1 MSKSLDDFAQLH
13 SPMFH
18 SDRPL
23 TKYGENRQFKAGT
36 RRFIVTAAQNGTPV
50 DPVWWSVL
58 TNMAKTMKAELLVIP
73 IRYKNP
79 TSHWPASSSND
90 EYWVPEVTPFLW
102 NQRMALNENLT
113 VLGDIKTQPTAVSPL
128 TGFEAFA
135 TSSSGIIGHP
145 KIQMRAVPSP
155 SNKMAKIM
163 TTTGACTVP
172 NYTDS
177 RAGAVGEFHHSLSA
191 VLVEIDT
198 ATRFFLRHLHFDSQS
213 GSCIDLDKR
222 YTANAVVKAPRA
234 LALVMGDTH
243 VDCADPEVIEAT
255 FGARGIVPVLKPHHL
270 VWHDLLDGYSMNP
283 HHAGKPLNKIGKMI
297 GKAGNVRE
305 EVERAIAFIEKY
317 TPKGCES
324 VIVASNHNDF
334 LGRWIDTND
343 WRLDPTNAE
352 FYLETA
358 LAMVRGTTFSA
369 QGTEYPE
376 AFAYWVRQANLD
388 RCRVLDMDESFVLE
402 DVELGMHG
410 NLGPNGVRGSIN
422 NLRRIS
428 NKSIIGHSHTPGIE
442 EGCYQVGTNTYLRLE
457 YNKGASSWLN
467 ADCVLNADGK
477 RQMLIIVEGKWRL
490 EAK

>member
-1 MSKSLDDFAQLH
+1 MSKSLKDFEKLH

-23 TKYGENRQFKAGT
+23 TKYGQNREFSKST
-36 RRFIVTAAQNGTPV
+36 KRFIVTAAQNGTPV
-50 DPVWWSVL
+50 DPTWWAILMNMKEVL
-58 TNMAKTMKAELLVIP
+58 KAELLVIP

-79 TSHWPASSSND
+79 TSHWPASSSNS
-90 EYWVPEVTPFLW
+90 EYWVPEVVPFLW

-135 TSSSGIIGHP
+135 TSSSGIIGHT
-145 KIQMRAVPSP
+145 KIQLKAVPSP
-155 SNKMAKIM
+155 SNKMAKVM

-191 VLVEIDT
+191 VIVEIESET
-198 ATRFFLRHLHFDSQS
+198 KFFLRHLHFDDKS

-222 YTANAVVKAPRA
+222 YYPDHVEKAPRA

-243 VDCADPEVIEAT
+243 VDSADPEVIAAT
-255 FGARGIVPVLKPHHL
+255 FGPKGIVPTLKPKHL

-283 HHAGKPLNKIGKMI
+283 HHAGKPLNKVGKML
-297 GKAGNVRE
+297 GNAGNVRE
-305 EVERAIAFIEKY
+305 EVKRAIDFIAKY
-317 TPKGCES
+317 TPKGSES
-324 VIVASNHNDF
+324 VVVASNHNDF
-334 LGRWIDTND
+334 LGRWIDSHD
-343 WRLDPTNAE
+343 WRNDPTNAE

-358 LAMVRGTTFSA
+358 LAMVRGTQFTA
-369 QGTEYPE
+369 RGTEYPE
-376 AFAYWVRQANLD
+376 AFAYWLRAANLE

-477 RQMLIIVEGKWRL
+477 RQIIVIVEGKWRL
-490 EAK
+490 AA

>member
-1 MSKSLDDFAQLH
+1 MSKSLKDFEALH
-13 SPMFH
+13 SPMFR
-18 SDRPL
+18 SDRPV
-23 TKYGENRQFKAGT
+23 TKFGEERKFKKGCK
-36 RRFIVTAAQNGTPV
+36 RFIITTAQNGTPV
-50 DPVWWSVL
+50 NDTWWATLLNMSKVL
-58 TNMAKTMKAELLVIP
+58 KAELLVIP

-79 TSHWPASSSND
+79 TSSWSASQSNE
-90 EYWVPEVTPFLW
+90 EYWVSEVAPYLW
-102 NQRMALNENLT
+102 NMRVDLNQNLT

-135 TSSSGIIGHP
+135 TSSSGIIGHT
-145 KIQMRAVPSP
+145 KVQMKAVPSP
-155 SNKMAKIM
+155 SNKMAKVM
-163 TTTGACTVP
+163 VTTGACTVP

-191 VLVEIDT
+191 ILVEIDSPS
-198 ATRFFLRHLHFDSQS
+198 RFFMRHLHFDEKS

-222 YTANAVVKAPRA
+222 YYPNKVTKAPRA

-243 VDCADPEVIEAT
+243 VDCADPDVINAT
-255 FGARGIVPVLKPHHL
+255 FGPGGIVPILKPKHL

-283 HHAGKPLNKIGKMI
+283 HHVGKPLNKVGKML
-297 GKAGNVRE
+297 GNAGNVRA
-305 EVERAIAFIEKY
+305 EVQRAIKFIEDH
-317 TPKGCES
+317 TPEGTQS

-334 LGRWIDTND
+334 LGRWIDSHD
-343 WRLDPTNAE
+343 WRGDPVNAE

-358 LAMVRGTTFSA
+358 LAMVRGTRFTPR
-369 QGTEYPE
+369 GTEYPE
-376 AFAYWVRQANLD
+376 AFAYWMRQAKLPN
-388 RCRVLDMDESFVLE
+388 CRILDMDESFVLE

-477 RQMLIIVEGKWRL
+477 RQLLIIVDGRWRL
-490 EAK
+490 AD

>member
-1 MSKSLDDFAQLH
+1 MSKSLKDFEKLH
-13 SPMFH
+13 SPMFQ

-23 TKYGENRQFKAGT
+23 TKYGQNREFSKNT
-36 RRFIVTAAQNGTPV
+36 KRYIVTAAQNGTPV
-50 DPVWWSVL
+50 NSIWWNTLLHMAAVL
-58 TNMAKTMKAELLVIP
+58 KAELLVIP

-79 TSHWPASSSND
+79 TSHWPASSQNS
-90 EYWVPEVTPFLW
+90 EYWVPEVVPYLW

-135 TSSSGIIGHP
+135 TSSSGIIGHT
-145 KIQMRAVPSP
+145 KIQLKAIPSP
-155 SNKMAKIM
+155 SNKMAKVM
-163 TTTGACTVP
+163 TTTGACTIP

-191 VLVEIDT
+191 VIVEIESET
-198 ATRFFLRHLHFDSQS
+198 KFFLRHLHFDEKS

-222 YTANAVVKAPRA
+222 YYPDRVTKAPRA

-243 VDCADPEVIEAT
+243 VDSADPEVIAAT
-255 FGARGIVPVLKPHHL
+255 FGPKGIVPTLKPHHL
-270 VWHDLLDGYSMNP
+270 IWHDLLDGYSMNP
-283 HHAGKPLNKIGKMI
+283 HHAGKPLNKVGKML
-297 GKAGNVRE
+297 GNAGNVRE
-305 EVERAIAFIEKY
+305 EVGRAIEFIAKY

-324 VIVASNHNDF
+324 VVVASNHNDF
-334 LGRWIDTND
+334 LGRWIDSHD
-343 WRLDPTNAE
+343 WRGDPTNAE

-358 LAMVRGTTFSA
+358 LAMVRGTKFTA
-369 QGTEYPE
+369 RGTEYPE
-376 AFAYWVRQANLD
+376 AFAYWLRQANLE

-477 RQMLIIVEGKWRL
+477 RQIIVIVEGKWRL
-490 EAK
+490 AA